1 MVELRIQIAPPATDG
16 LVSSVDFAKRRLR
29 EAITAGEYAPG
40 DRLIEANLAKVLG
53 VSRGPIRD
61 ALRDLAAEG
70 LVVLR
75 RNRGAVVTEIHVED
89 VLEVYAMRSVLGP
102 LALRQLM
109 SSAEARAALVP
120 QLRAY
125 IRQARSKEARADQR
139 ILVEADS
146 AFQTAIA
153 RASRLRRIADV
164 FAETSAEAKFFVGA
178 LKVRYTDTELIVG
191 ELEQLAGA
199 IAAGDLAA
207 AERVWQA
214 RFSRAAKEF
223 IEAIAFGP
231 QMAERWPHLFQIVDS
246 PGKFF
251 DRTSSV
257 GQPVHVADHVVP
269 TPATRSKRR
278 TAAVPG

>member
-1 MVELRIQIAPPATDG
+1 MTEAIKHIATPANDG
-16 LVSSVDFAKRRLR
+16 LVSSVDLARRQLR
-29 EAITAGEYAPG
+29 EAITSGKFAPG
-40 DRLIEANLAKVLG
+40 DRLIETNLAKHLG
-53 VSRGPIRD
+53 MSRGPIRD

-75 RNRGAVVTEIHVED
+75 RNRGAVVTAIHVED

-109 SSAEARAALVP
+109 SSPEARAELAP
-120 QLRAY
+120 QLKGY
-125 IRQARSKEARADQR
+125 LRQAKSKEARADQR
-139 ILVEADS
+139 LLVEADS

-178 LKVRYTDTELIVG
+178 LRVRYTNTDLIIE
-191 ELEQLAGA
+191 ELEQLAKA
-199 IAAGDLAA
+199 ISAGDLAT
-207 AERVWQA
+207 AEHVWQA

-231 QMAERWPHLFQIVDS
+231 EMAERWPHLFEIVNS

-251 DRTSSV
+251 ER
-257 GQPVHVADHVVP
+257 GADGP
-269 TPATRSKRR
+269 PMAGAEPAERPQRR
-278 TAAVPG
+278 TRASTKIKAA

>member
-1 MVELRIQIAPPATDG
+1 MGAADDG
-16 LVSSVDFAKRRLR
+16 LVSSVDLAKRRLR
-29 EAITAGEYAPG
+29 EAITSGEFAPG
-40 DRLIEANLAKVLG
+40 ARLVEANLAKHLG
-53 VSRGPIRD
+53 MSRGPIRD

-109 SSAEARAALVP
+109 SSPEARSNLVP
-120 QLRAY
+120 KLKAY
-125 IRQARSKEARADQR
+125 IRQAKSKEARADQR
-139 ILVEADS
+139 LLVDADS

-153 RASRLRRIADV
+153 QASGLRRISDV

-178 LKVRYTDTELIVG
+178 LRIRYTDTDLIIE
-191 ELEQLAGA
+191 ELEQLAKA
-199 IAAGDLAA
+199 ITNGDLAT
-207 AERVWQA
+207 AERVWQT
-214 RFSRAAKEF
+214 RFSRAAQEF

-231 QMAERWPHLFQIVDS
+231 QMAMRWPHLFQIVDS

-251 DRTSSV
+251 ERWADDPPAVVAQSTGKARRRMRISV
-257 GQPVHVADHVVP
+257 KAE
-269 TPATRSKRR
+269 
-278 TAAVPG
+278 TA

>member
-1 MVELRIQIAPPATDG
+1 MNEPIRQIMPAADHG
-16 LVSSVDFAKRRLR
+16 LVSSVDLAKRRLR
-29 EAITAGEYAPG
+29 EAITAGEFAPG
-40 DRLIEANLAKVLG
+40 DRLIEANLARHFG
-53 VSRGPIRD
+53 MSRGPIRD

-75 RNRGAVVTEIHVED
+75 RNRGAVVTQITVED

-109 SSAEARAALVP
+109 SSAEARAELVP
-120 QLRAY
+120 QLKAY
-125 IRQARSKEARADQR
+125 IRQAKSKEARADQR

-153 RASRLRRIADV
+153 RASRLRRISDV

-178 LKVRYTDTELIVG
+178 LRVRYTNVDLIIS
-191 ELEQLAGA
+191 ELEHLARA
-199 IAAGDLAA
+199 IAAGDLAT
-207 AERVWQA
+207 AEQVWQA

-231 QMAERWPHLFQIVDS
+231 QAAERWPHLFQIVQS

-251 DRTSSV
+251 EHS
-257 GQPVHVADHVVP
+257 
-269 TPATRSKRR
+269 
-278 TAAVPG
+278 TAGPGNGAG

>member
-1 MVELRIQIAPPATDG
+1 MTVPIRNIAGSADDG
-16 LVSSVDFAKRRLR
+16 LVSSVDLAKRRLR
-29 EAITAGEYAPG
+29 EAITCGEFTPG
-40 DRLIEANLAKVLG
+40 DRLVEANLAKHLG
-53 VSRGPIRD
+53 MSRGPIRD

-109 SSAEARAALVP
+109 SSPEARGNLVP
-120 QLRAY
+120 QLKAY
-125 IRQARSKEARADQR
+125 IRQAKSKEARADQR
-139 ILVEADS
+139 LLVEADS

-153 RASRLRRIADV
+153 RASRLRRISDV

-178 LKVRYTDTELIVG
+178 LRIRYTNTDLIIE
-191 ELEQLAGA
+191 ELEQLAKA
-199 IAAGDLAA
+199 IAGGDLAT

-223 IEAIAFGP
+223 IGAIAFGP

-251 DRTSSV
+251 ERCTDDPPAVEADSV
-257 GQPVHVADHVVP
+257 KKP
-269 TPATRSKRR
+269 RR
-278 TAAVPG
+278 RVRVNVKAETA